1 MYREVKEDEED
12 ISEGDIIEY
21 NNKKYVETTDSEEA
35 TMIRTRYLDKTLI
48 KGFNSEEKKLDY
60 ADVKVVFIVDE
71 SKNPKKGTA
80 IVNQAQITEDSGDD
94 EDSTTNEWKDED
106 DEDIEKVRVPIFDL
120 SLLKWVTKTI
130 VTVDGK
136 TTTTETGFKPNTGK
150 TQELSKKDLKL
161 PPI

>member
-1 MYREVKEDEED
+1 
-12 ISEGDIIEY
+12 
-21 NNKKYVETTDSEEA
+21 
-35 TMIRTRYLDKTLI
+35 MIRTRYLDKTLI

-150 TQELSKKDLKL
+150 TETTGIRNNEEVEPIAKVEVDKKKINNTVVKFAYKIIQLMNQ
-161 PPI
+161 I